1 MKRSEIEL
9 GMALPSNGE
18 QKAQP
23 DSEMEQSEIELG
35 MALPL
40 RVCHRKKQIIQNRT
54 LYYYSLKYK
63 KIKKKTQERTKHNN
77 EKNKQKK

>member
-1 MKRSEIEL
+1 
-9 GMALPSNGE
+9 MALPSNGE

-23 DSEMEQSEIELG
+23 DSEMKQSEIELG

-40 RVCHRKKQIIQNRT
+40 
-54 LYYYSLKYK
+54 LKYK
-63 KIKKKTQERTKHNN
+63 KIKEKTQERTKHNN